1 MNLFCN
7 ISLFILTSI
16 PLAGIC
22 SHQNMTQDSAPA
34 IVTGQLDNRFHY
46 FVFHNDKPRREIRIQ
61 LVLEAGRKHEPEGK
75 TGLAHLVTH
84 LQFNSLPE
92 TNFRSMQ
99 MSSTNFWSDEYAQVN
114 HEETVFTFTIKQ
126 ADQTILAE
134 YFQVLGLLV
143 GNFDVSLDGFNVN
156 KDLLINELPRLL
168 KDMAISEYFET
179 LQLGLNK
186 PIPKDY
192 ESYLYGLAGLKVPD
206 ARSYFE
212 NNYDPERMTLLVTG
226 DLSQV
231 DDIVALISKHFG
243 ALESKLSVPYSTQKK
258 PFVNNL
264 KDSIHIVQMS
274 GKHISLSGFD
284 IVFRQTGEFHS
295 NSFTYQDFLIQQ
307 MIIRCVRGRLKPLNL
322 DPNNQILHTGIH
334 YNEIIGNQ
342 PFLTLSTVARDNR
355 MALFEVIQ
363 VLYDLLSTGMDSDEL
378 NLILKEMEAD
388 ILKMTTEQ
396 LRPSTEQLSRNLLL
410 SLTSPVPFRLPSQA
424 LEEFKVLLPKLDKNF
439 MDQVLK
445 ESLNLNGIMI
455 FVFEEEPLTKDQ
467 LTDEEVWNFIHFD
480 K

>member
-1 MNLFCN
+1 MNLFCT
-7 ISLFILTSI
+7 ISLLIFTTI
-16 PLAGIC
+16 PLARIC
-22 SHQNMTQDSAPA
+22 SYPALTQDSIPA
-34 IVTGQLDNRFHY
+34 IVSGQLDNGLHY
-46 FVFHNDKPRREIRIQ
+46 IVFHNDKPRREIRIQ
-61 LVLEAGRKHEPEGK
+61 LVLEAGRKQEPEGK
-75 TGLAHLVTH
+75 TGLAHLLTH
-84 LQFNSLPE
+84 LQFSSLPE
-92 TNFRSMQ
+92 TNIRKMQ
-99 MSSTNFWSDEYAQVN
+99 MSATNFWSDEYAKVN
-114 HEETVFTFTIKQ
+114 HEETVFSFTLKQ
-126 ADQTILAE
+126 ADQTNLVE
-134 YFQVLGLLV
+134 YFQVLGMLV
-143 GNFDVSLDGFNVN
+143 GNFEVSPDRFNIN

-168 KDMAISEYFET
+168 KDMAISEHFEA
-179 LQLGLNK
+179 LQLGLYDS
-186 PIPKDY
+186 IPKDY
-192 ESYLYGLAGLKVPD
+192 ESYLYGLEGLKVSD
-206 ARSYFE
+206 ARRYFE

-243 ALESKLSVPYSTQKK
+243 TLESKLSVPYSTQKK
-258 PFVNNL
+258 PFVNIL
-264 KDSIHIVQMS
+264 DDSIHIVQMS
-274 GKHISLSGFD
+274 GDHISLSGFD
-284 IVFRQTGEFHS
+284 IVFRQTSVIHT
-295 NSFTYQDFLIQQ
+295 NSFNYQDFLIQQ

-322 DPNNQILHTGIH
+322 DPNNQVLHSGIH
-334 YNEIIGNQ
+334 YNQIIGDQ

-355 MALFEVIQ
+355 IAFSEVMQ
-363 VLYDLLSTGMDSDEL
+363 VLHELLSTGINSDEL

-388 ILKMTTEQ
+388 ILKMTTKQ